1 MFNSEK
7 LQLFKEVGYE
17 LTETATPRQ
26 PLMVSTCGLIVVSID
41 AQRLEVVHR
50 LLGLEHLVHAFGT
63 AHHKEIVDF
72 LVKFVGT
79 RKNAVVGR
87 IDIQTEDGTA
97 EGTDVREFVH
107 IVQYYIEG
115 LVPAP

>member
-26 PLMVSTCGLIVVSID
+26 PLMVCTCGLIVVDID

-50 LLGLEHLVHAFGT
+50 LLGLEHLVHAFCT
-63 AHHKEIVDF
+63 AHHQEIVYL
-72 LVKFVGT
+72 LVKLIGP

-87 IDIQTEDGTA
+87 IDVQAEDSTA
-97 EGTDVREFVH
+97 EGTDVRELVH
-107 IVQYYIEG
+107 VVQHYVEG